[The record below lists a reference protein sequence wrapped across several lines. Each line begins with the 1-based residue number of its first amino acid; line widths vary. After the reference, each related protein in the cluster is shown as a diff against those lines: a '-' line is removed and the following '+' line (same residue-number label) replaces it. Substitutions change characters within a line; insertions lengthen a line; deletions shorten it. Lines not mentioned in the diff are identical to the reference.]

1 MPKDTVRELRI
12 NLISVK
18 DHSKYFFGGM
28 WGQAAALVGKE
39 VWVLDV
45 PSGLWWVWNHVVM
58 WAGGGGG
65 GHPIP
70 GLASLPQVL
79 LGSPSPQAGFT
90 GPQLQGGP
98 RAAFSTLVSV
108 QGSFSCQKEEKDQTP
123 GTFSFFWPVSK
134 S

>member
-65 GHPIP
+65 G
-70 GLASLPQVL
+70 
-79 LGSPSPQAGFT
+79 SPHT
-90 GPQLQGGP
+90 W
-98 RAAFSTLVSV
+98 FS
-108 QGSFSCQKEEKDQTP
+108 
-123 GTFSFFWPVSK
+123 
-134 S
+134 